1 MMDGA
6 FEDPDTLGQ
15 VSYLPADIG
24 FKMPA
29 QLQRR
34 PLPPVDPNIM
44 APFMRWI
51 DAAKRGYAT
60 GKSLSGDL
68 PPGAGGE
75 PTGPA
80 PRLASADPNPAS
92 SDIGVGGPAR
102 ARSIPINGPSVAAD
116 MGTPGF
122 SDGFGDDPRLADA
135 GAFGAPAQPV
145 ASAAPTGDSE
155 DLGDRYRKRVAGIPA
170 PKGDLT
176 DDQKNRMQ
184 MDFFLHLLANN
195 KPGSRFLQNAGESGV
210 ATSAEYQAQ
219 TDKNLAR
226 STQQQQFARDEV
238 FKEMGLSDK
247 SQDNKELARHHKAL
261 EKLQNDQND
270 INKAYREGQ
279 IDAKTAEL
287 EVRRIQAEMAE
298 LRARAAALKTNP
310 LEQQIQTI
318 LKYGP
323 KGQLPEEALRT
334 ALSKGKNDEDQ
345 QIDEA
350 WKASVARAA
359 STGMPAPSRDQIVA
373 IRKYGTQISRGHPDY
388 ASALK
393 SLPGGDTRDN
403 RKKLDAVLQT
413 RGLRVVD

>member
-6 FEDPDTLGQ
+6 FEDPNTLGQ
-15 VSYLPADIG
+15 VSYMPPADIG

-34 PLPPVDPNIM
+34 PLPPAAQPDLM

-68 PPGAGGE
+68 APGAGGE

-122 SDGFGDDPRLADA
+122 SDGFGDDPRLAEA
-135 GAFGAPAQPV
+135 GAFGAPAQAAV
-145 ASAAPTGDSE
+145 AAPADSE

-176 DDQKNRMQ
+176 DDQKNKLQ
-184 MDFFLHLLANN
+184 LDFFLHLLANN
-195 KPGSRFLQNAGESGV
+195 KPGSRFLQNAGEAGV
-210 ATSAEYQAQ
+210 TTSAGYQAQ

-261 EKLQNDQND
+261 EKLQSDQND
-270 INKAYREGQ
+270 VTKAYREGQ
-279 IDAKTAEL
+279 ISAKEAEL
-287 EVRRIQAEMAE
+287 EVRKIQAQMAE
-298 LRARAAALKTNP
+298 LRASVNP
-310 LEQQIQTI
+310 L
-318 LKYGP
+318 
-323 KGQLPEEALRT
+323 KGQVEYLRT
-334 ALSKGKNDEDQ
+334 LLPNADPKDLVHMVLTKDRSGKTDQ
-345 QIDEA
+345 ELADQA
-350 WKASVARAA
+350 WVRATGA
-359 STGMPAPSRDQIVA
+359 NTGMPVPSTEAMLARK
-373 IRKYGTQISRGHPDY
+373 KYGETISRSHPDY
-388 ASALK
+388 RETLGAM
-393 SLPGGDTRDN
+393 GGDTKAN
-403 RKKLDAVLQT
+403 REKLDNVLKT
-413 RGLRVVD
+413 SRGLRVVD

>member
-6 FEDPDTLGQ
+6 FEDPNTLGQ
-15 VSYLPADIG
+15 VSYMPPADIG

-34 PLPPVDPNIM
+34 PLPAISQPDLM

-60 GKSLSGDL
+60 GKSLSGEL
-68 PPGAGGE
+68 APGAGGE

-80 PRLASADPNPAS
+80 PRLASADPNPTS
-92 SDIGVGGPAR
+92 SDVGVGGPSR
-102 ARSIPINGPSVAAD
+102 SRSIPINGPSVAAD

-135 GAFGAPAQPV
+135 GAFGAPTQAAAV
-145 ASAAPTGDSE
+145 APADSE

-176 DDQKNRMQ
+176 DDQKNKLQ
-184 MDFFLHLLANN
+184 LDFFLHLLANN
-195 KPGSRFLQNAGESGV
+195 KPGSRFLQNAGEAGV
-210 ATSAEYQAQ
+210 TTSAGYQAQ

-261 EKLQNDQND
+261 EKLQSDQND
-270 INKAYREGQ
+270 VTKAYREGQ
-279 IDAKTAEL
+279 ISAKEAEL
-287 EVRRIQAEMAE
+287 EVRKIQAQMAE
-298 LRARAAALKTNP
+298 LRASVNP
-310 LEQQIQTI
+310 L
-318 LKYGP
+318 
-323 KGQLPEEALRT
+323 KGQVEYLRT
-334 ALSKGKNDEDQ
+334 LLPNADPKDLVHMVLTKDRSGKTDQ
-345 QIDEA
+345 ELADQA
-350 WKASVARAA
+350 WVRATGA
-359 STGMPAPSRDQIVA
+359 NTGMPVPSTEAMLARK
-373 IRKYGTQISRGHPDY
+373 KYGETISRSHPDY
-388 ASALK
+388 RETLGAM
-393 SLPGGDTRDN
+393 GGDTKAN
-403 RKKLDAVLQT
+403 REKLDNVLKT
-413 RGLRVVD
+413 SRGLRVVD